1 MPSVLEVDVP
11 TPPSSAGAAQVSQ
24 SWLPKAGSTLQPD
37 PMYRQKRLALED
49 DAPSENAQLNT
60 TAPGRLKASTS
71 ASAPPIHPLQALLKK
86 YFGGEKTTMKELGAM
101 FKTIDT
107 SGDGFVSFDEM
118 VAAARKASPPQ
129 SAAAVSSAD
138 EIDDDDFATS

>member
-37 PMYRQKRLALED
+37 PFYRQKRLALED
-49 DAPSENAQLNT
+49 DAP
-60 TAPGRLKASTS
+60 
-71 ASAPPIHPLQALLKK
+71 LKK